1 MEQIFFTL
9 PDLIKIFAITCA
21 TFVLAMI
28 ITPFWT
34 EFLYKNKLGKKIRQ
48 TGFDEKKKAPVYYNL
63 HKHKENTP
71 TMGGIIVWVSVI
83 IITLLFNF
91 NRAQTWLPAF
101 ALFSAGI
108 IGAIDDILNIKKI
121 GPNGGGLRFRWK
133 LFIYLILALIGAL
146 WFYFKLDWS
155 VIHIPGGNYFGL
167 PYNIELGW
175 WYIPV
180 FIAVFVSTAFASN
193 ETDGLDGLLGGVMMI
208 CFAAYSVI
216 ALAQGSIALSAFCA
230 SITGALLA
238 FLWFNIYPAR
248 FFMGDTGAFALGA
261 TLAVVA
267 LLTNSVVVLPI
278 IAIVLVIEALSV
290 VIQITWRKLFHKK
303 VFLSAPLHHHL
314 EALGWPETKVTMRAW
329 VVTAVFAVIGIVIAL
344 MGRG

>member
-9 PDLIKIFAITCA
+9 PDLIKIFALTCVS
-21 TFVLAMI
+21 FVLAII

-48 TGFDEKKKAPVYYNL
+48 TGFDEKKKAPVFYKM

-71 TMGGIIVWVSVI
+71 TMGGIIIWVSVI
-83 IITLLFNF
+83 IVTLIFNW

-101 ALFSAGI
+101 TLFSAGV
-108 IGAIDDILNIKKI
+108 IGAIDDLLNIKGL

-133 LFIYLILALIGAL
+133 LLVYFLLALIGAL

-155 VIHIPGGNYFGL
+155 AIHIPGGNYFGL
-167 PYNIELGW
+167 PYNIEVGW
-175 WYIPV
+175 LYIPIFILV
-180 FIAVFVSTAFASN
+180 FISTAFAAN

-208 CFAAYSVI
+208 CFISFSII
-216 ALAQGSIALSAFCA
+216 ALSQEKIELAAFCGSIA
-230 SITGALLA
+230 GALLA

-267 LLTNSVVVLPI
+267 ILTNSIFVLPI
-278 IAIVLVIEALSV
+278 IAIVPVMEALSV
-290 VIQITWRKLFHKK
+290 IIQIISRKLFNKK
-303 VFLSAPLHHHL
+303 VFISAPLHHHL

-329 VVTAVFAVIGIVIAL
+329 VISGIFGLIGGVIAL
-344 MGRG
+344 IGRG